1 MRRRVVPSPTADAT
15 ESEVSPIKPAVFP
28 PSTGPAA
35 TPEPAAA
42 RRQTRRWRPT
52 PLLQASAALHCGALG
67 LTVWHPRLWPWT
79 VGAVVANHLQLVAT
93 GLLPRSTLLG
103 SNWTRLPTAAA
114 SHGQVAVTF
123 DDGPDPEITPRVLR
137 LLQAQRT
144 LATFFCIGERVRRH
158 PSLVRECVAAG
169 HAIENHSYSHSACFS
184 LLSPRRLALEIARA
198 QEAIISASAQ
208 CPRFFRAPA
217 GLRSPLLDP
226 LLQRAGLQLAS
237 WTRRGFD
244 TVRTDPDRILGRLAR
259 NLAAGDILLLH
270 DGHAARTA
278 HGMPVVLEVLPRL
291 LELLAARGLQP
302 VTLPQALACPR

>member
-1 MRRRVVPSPTADAT
+1 MQQRVDPSQSAAT
-15 ESEVSPIKPAVFP
+15 QSEVSPIKPAVFP
-28 PSTGPAA
+28 PSSGPAA
-35 TPEPAAA
+35 APAPA
-42 RRQTRRWRPT
+42 QPVSPRWRPT

-67 LTVWHPRLWPWT
+67 LTIWHPRLWPWT

-93 GLLPRSTLLG
+93 GLVPRSALLG

-114 SHGQVAVTF
+114 AHRQVAVTF
-123 DDGPDPEITPRVLR
+123 DDGPNPEITPRVLR
-137 LLQAQRT
+137 LLEAQRAR
-144 LATFFCIGERVRRH
+144 ATFFCIGERVRRH
-158 PSLVRECVAAG
+158 PSLVRECVDAG
-169 HAIENHSYSHSACFS
+169 HAIENHSYSHSACFA

-198 QEAIISASAQ
+198 QDAITSVSAQ

-244 TVRTDPDRILGRLAR
+244 TVRSDPDRVLGRLTR

-278 HGMPVVLEVLPRL
+278 QGVPVVLEVLPRL
-291 LELLAARGLQP
+291 LGLLAARGLQP
-302 VTLPQALACPR
+302 VTLREALACPR

>member
-1 MRRRVVPSPTADAT
+1 VSIPRRPPAQGRSP
-15 ESEVSPIKPAVFP
+15 
-28 PSTGPAA
+28 
-35 TPEPAAA
+35 
-42 RRQTRRWRPT
+42 RWRPT

-79 VGAVVANHLQLVAT
+79 VGAVVANHLQVVAT

-103 SNWTRLPTAAA
+103 SNWTRLPSAAA
-114 SHGQVAVTF
+114 AQRQVAVTF
-123 DDGPDPEITPRVLR
+123 DDGPDPEITPRVLG
-137 LLQAQRT
+137 LLQAQRVR
-144 LATFFCIGERVRRH
+144 ATFFCIGERVRRH
-158 PSLVRECVAAG
+158 PALVRECVGAG
-169 HAIENHSYSHSACFS
+169 HAIENHSDSHSACFS

-198 QEAIISASAQ
+198 QDAITSVSSQ
-208 CPRFFRAPA
+208 SPRFFRAPA

-244 TVRTDPDRILGRLAR
+244 TVRSDPDRVLGRLAR

-278 HGMPVVLEVLPRL
+278 QAVPVVLEVLPRL
-291 LELLAARGLQP
+291 LELLAAQGLQP
-302 VTLPQALACPR
+302 VTLREALACPR